1 MDHRFEE
8 LKRYNISE
16 IFDPTPKEAV
26 KEDKAEVTAEVE
38 AEAVPTVAGAES
50 GAAATDEVNDN
61 VVEGDGGVSLTNDDA
76 ASKDKDGVKDELQAE
91 SSAEAPQ

>member
-1 MDHRFEE
+1 
-8 LKRYNISE
+8 
-16 IFDPTPKEAV
+16 
-26 KEDKAEVTAEVE
+26 
-38 AEAVPTVAGAES
+38 
-50 GAAATDEVNDN
+50 